1 MKIALAQ
8 LNFHIG
14 NFEYNFS
21 IIEKS
26 VADAKEQGA
35 DLVVFPELSV
45 CGYPPR
51 DFLEFE
57 DFIEKCEA
65 VIERLKPLTA
75 TIGIVVG
82 CPVRNPKVEGKDLFN
97 AAVLI
102 YEQQVVGYAHKAL
115 LPTYDIFDEYRYFE
129 PGTSFKTLPFK
140 GKRLALTVCEDIWN
154 VGNENPLYAHCP
166 MDVLAQESP
175 DCIINISASPFDY
188 GQASRRIDVVRAN
201 TQLYQLPMFY
211 ANHVGAQTDLI
222 FDGGS
227 LVVNAEGI
235 VFAELPYF
243 EEALQVFD
251 LEEVNA
257 AQGLDKAH
265 GEQPKEKMRL
275 IHDALVKGVQD
286 YFHKLGFQR
295 AILGL
300 SGGIDSA
307 VTAIIAARALGAD
320 NVKCLLMP
328 SAFSSDHSVDDSVEL
343 CKRAGIPYE
352 IVPIAP
358 MYDVFV
364 EQLRPLMEGKAFDVT
379 EENIQARVRG
389 VTLMAMCNKHG
400 YILLNTTNK
409 SEAAVGYGTLYGD
422 LCGGLAV
429 LADVYKTEVYLLSE
443 YINKDNEI
451 IPRNIITKAP
461 SAELRPGQKDQDTL
475 PPYDLLDTIIY
486 QYIELRQSPADII
499 EAGFDAAI
507 VRRTLRM
514 VNKNEWKRFQM
525 APALRVSVK
534 SFGMG
539 RRLPIEGEYLT

>member
-26 VADAKEQGA
+26 VAQAVEQGA

-51 DFLEFE
+51 DFLEFD

-65 VIERLKPLTA
+65 VIEQLKPLTES
-75 TIGIVVG
+75 IGIVVG
-82 CPVRNPKVEGKDLFN
+82 CPLRNPKIEGKDLFN

-102 YEQQVVGYAHKAL
+102 HEQQVVGFAHKAL

-129 PGTSFKTLPFK
+129 PGTVFKTLPFK
-140 GKRLALTVCEDIWN
+140 GKKLALTVCEDIWN
-154 VGNENPLYAHCP
+154 VGNENPLYTRCP
-166 MDVLAQESP
+166 MDALIKESP

-188 GQASRRIDVVRAN
+188 GQAARRIEVVRAN
-201 TQLYQLPMFY
+201 TLLYKLPMFY

-227 LVVNAEGI
+227 LVVNAEGT
-235 VFAELPYF
+235 VYAELPYF
-243 EEALQVFD
+243 EEAVQVFD
-251 LEEVNA
+251 LDAVNGA
-257 AQGLDKAH
+257 KGLDKAH
-265 GEQPKEKMRL
+265 GEQPKDKMRL
-275 IHDALVKGVQD
+275 IHDALVKGVKD
-286 YFHKLGFQR
+286 YFHKLGFQK

-307 VTAIIAARALGAD
+307 VTAIIAARALGPE

-328 SAFSSDHSVDDSVEL
+328 SAFSSDHSVNDSVEL

-364 EQLRPLMEGKAFDVT
+364 EQLHPLFDGKAFDVT

-443 YINKDNEI
+443 YINKDNEF

-475 PPYDLLDTIIY
+475 PLYDLLDTILY

-499 EAGFDAAI
+499 DAGFDAAI
-507 VRRTLRM
+507 VRRT
-514 VNKNEWKRFQM
+514 
-525 APALRVSVK
+525 
-534 SFGMG
+534 
-539 RRLPIEGEYLT
+539 